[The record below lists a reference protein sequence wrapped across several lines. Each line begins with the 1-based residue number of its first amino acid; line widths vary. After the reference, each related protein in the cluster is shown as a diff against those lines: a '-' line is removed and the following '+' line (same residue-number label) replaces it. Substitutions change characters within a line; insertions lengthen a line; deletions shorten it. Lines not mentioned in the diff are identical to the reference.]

1 MPKNSQATAQLHS
14 SHTSKVMIKILQTR
28 LQEHVNHEPPD
39 VQADFRKGIRTR
51 DQVANICWII
61 EKARELQKY
70 IYFCSVDYAK
80 AFDCGSQ

>member
-61 EKARELQKY
+61 EKARGLQKY